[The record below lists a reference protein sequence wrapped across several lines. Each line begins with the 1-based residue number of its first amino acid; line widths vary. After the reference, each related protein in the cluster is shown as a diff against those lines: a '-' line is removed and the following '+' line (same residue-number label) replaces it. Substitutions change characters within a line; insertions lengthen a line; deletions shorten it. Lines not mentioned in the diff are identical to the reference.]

1 MKKKEQGRMS
11 KRIRYLAKPT
21 HYVAAAI
28 LLLII
33 FCALFAN
40 VLAPYDPLKQDLLVT
55 LKAPSAEHW
64 FGTDQLGRD
73 ILSRVIYGSRVSLL
87 VCLASVLI
95 AGIIGV
101 IIGVMAGY
109 FGGVF
114 DLIVC
119 ALIDTQMAIP
129 FFVLALT
136 LASIFDP
143 SLWSVIIILSIT
155 SWPRYARMA
164 RSQAL
169 TLKSMDYVKAAVSM
183 GASSKWVLFKH
194 IVPNVM
200 GIISTLATTEA
211 ARMILLESALS
222 FIGMG
227 VPADSS
233 SWGLLTSD
241 GRAVL
246 STAWWVATIPGI
258 AIFVTC
264 ASITILG
271 DFARR
276 VLKME

>member
-1 MKKKEQGRMS
+1 MKKKEPGRMS
-11 KRIRYLAKPT
+11 KRIRYLARPT
-21 HYVAAAI
+21 HYVAAVI
-28 LLLII
+28 LLLILC
-33 FCALFAN
+33 CALFAN
-40 VLAPYDPLKQDLLVT
+40 ILAPFDPLKQDLMNT
-55 LKAPSAEHW
+55 LRAPSAEHL

-95 AGIIGV
+95 SGTIGV

-114 DLIVC
+114 DLVVC
-119 ALIDTQMAIP
+119 ALIDTQMSIP

-136 LASIFDP
+136 LASIFAP

-183 GASSKWVLFKH
+183 GGNSKWILFKH

-241 GRAVL
+241 GRGVL
-246 STAWWVATIPGI
+246 SIAWWVATIPGI

-271 DFARR
+271 DFTRR

>member
-1 MKKKEQGRMS
+1 MKKSNRLIHRM
-11 KRIRYLAKPT
+11 RYLARPT
-21 HYVAAAI
+21 HYVAAVVLLAVIVCAI
-28 LLLII
+28 
-33 FCALFAN
+33 F
-40 VLAPYDPLKQDLLVT
+40 APYIAPADPLKQELANYLSP
-55 LKAPSAEHW
+55 PSAQHL

-87 VCLASVLI
+87 VCLASVLF
-95 AGIIGV
+95 AGVVGV
-101 IIGVMAGY
+101 IIGVIAGY
-109 FGGVF
+109 FGGVL
-114 DLIVC
+114 DLITC
-119 ALIDTQMAIP
+119 AITDTQMSIP

-143 SLWSVIIILSIT
+143 SLWSVILILAIT

-164 RSQAL
+164 RSQAI
-169 TLKSMDYVKAAVSM
+169 TLRGMDYVRAAVSM
-183 GASSKWVLFKH
+183 GGSSKWILVKH

-200 GIISTLATTEA
+200 GIITTLATTEA

-233 SWGLLTSD
+233 SWGLMTSD

-246 STAWWVATIPGI
+246 ATAWWVATIPGL

-271 DFARR
+271 DFMRR

>member
-11 KRIRYLAKPT
+11 KRIRYLVKPT

>member
-1 MKKKEQGRMS
+1 MQSKSSGRML

-21 HYVAAAI
+21 HYVAAFV

-33 FCALFAN
+33 LCAIFSN
-40 VLAPYDPLKQDLLVT
+40 VIAPFDPLKQDLMVT
-55 LKAPSAEHW
+55 LKGPGGEHF

-73 ILSRVIYGSRVSLL
+73 IFSRVIYGSRVSLL
-87 VCLASVLI
+87 VCVASVLI
-95 AGIIGV
+95 AGTIGV

-109 FGGVF
+109 FGGLF
-114 DLIVC
+114 DLITC
-119 ALIDTQMAIP
+119 AIIDTQMSIP

-136 LASIFDP
+136 LASIFSP

-169 TLKSMDYVKAAVSM
+169 TLRSMDYVRASVSM
-183 GASSKWVLFKH
+183 GGSSKWILFKH

-233 SWGLLTSD
+233 SWGLMTSD

-246 STAWWVATIPGI
+246 AVAWWVATIPGI
-258 AIFVTC
+258 AIFITC

>member
-1 MKKKEQGRMS
+1 MKKQSNRLLQ
-11 KRIRYLAKPT
+11 RARYLARPT
-21 HYVAAAI
+21 HYVAAVI
-28 LLLII
+28 LIVIVL
-33 FCALFAN
+33 CALFAGA
-40 VLAPYDPLKQDLLVT
+40 LAPMDPLKQDLRNCLS
-55 LKAPSAEHW
+55 APSLANL

-87 VCLASVLI
+87 VCLASVLF
-95 AGIIGV
+95 AGVLGV
-101 IIGVMAGY
+101 LIGVMAGY
-109 FGGVF
+109 FGGAL
-114 DLIVC
+114 DLVTC
-119 ALIDTQMAIP
+119 AVTDTQMSIP

-143 SLWSVIIILSIT
+143 SLWSVILILSIT

-164 RSQAL
+164 RSQAI
-169 TLKSMDYVKAAVSM
+169 TLRSMDYVRAAVSM
-183 GASSKWVLFKH
+183 GASPGWILMKH

-200 GIISTLATTEA
+200 GIITTLATTEA

-233 SWGLLTSD
+233 SWGLMTSD

-246 STAWWVATIPGI
+246 ATAWWVATIPGL
-258 AIFVTC
+258 AIFITC

-271 DFARR
+271 DFMRR

>member
-1 MKKKEQGRMS
+1 MKNSNNR
-11 KRIRYLAKPT
+11 RLFLRARYLAKST
-21 HYVAAAI
+21 HYIAAI
-28 LLLII
+28 ILLII
-33 FCALFAN
+33 VICAIFAN
-40 VLAPYDPLKQDLLVT
+40 QLAPMDPLKQNLRNILT
-55 LKAPSAEHW
+55 APNAENI

-73 ILSRVIYGSRVSLL
+73 ILSRVIYGSQVSLL
-87 VCLASVLI
+87 VCLASVLF
-95 AGIIGV
+95 AGMLGV
-101 IIGVMAGY
+101 VIGVMAGY
-109 FGGVF
+109 FGGVL
-114 DLIVC
+114 DLVTC
-119 ALIDTQMAIP
+119 AIIDTQMSIP

-136 LASIFDP
+136 LASIFAP

-164 RSQAL
+164 RSQAI
-169 TLKSMDYVKAAVSM
+169 TLRSMDYVRASVSM
-183 GASSKWVLFKH
+183 GASSTWILFKH

-200 GIISTLATTEA
+200 GIITTLATTEA

-233 SWGLLTSD
+233 SWGLMTSD
-241 GRAVL
+241 GRGVLAV
-246 STAWWVATIPGI
+246 AWWVSTIPGL

-271 DFARR
+271 DFMRR

>member
-1 MKKKEQGRMS
+1 MNKTQGRMF
-11 KRIRYLAKPT
+11 KRIRYLAQPT
-21 HYVAAAI
+21 HYIASGI

-33 FCALFAN
+33 CCALFAD
-40 VLAPYDPLKQDLLVT
+40 VLAPFDPLKQDLMNT
-55 LKAPSAEHW
+55 LKAPSTEHW

-95 AGIIGV
+95 SGV
-101 IIGVMAGY
+101 VGVAIGVMAGY

-143 SLWSVIIILSIT
+143 SLWSVIAILSIT

-169 TLKSMDYVKAAVSM
+169 TLKSMDYVKASISM
-183 GASSKWVLFKH
+183 NAGSAWILFIH

-241 GRAVL
+241 GRSVLAV
-246 STAWWVATIPGI
+246 AWWVATIPGI
-258 AIFVTC
+258 AIFITC

-271 DFARR
+271 DFVRR

>member
-1 MKKKEQGRMS
+1 MNNSNRLIQRT
-11 KRIRYLAKPT
+11 RYLARPT
-21 HYVAAAI
+21 HYVAAII

-33 FCALFAN
+33 FCAVFAPY
-40 VLAPYDPLKQDLLVT
+40 LAPMDPLKQDLRSCLT
-55 LKAPSAEHW
+55 APGMAHL

-73 ILSRVIYGSRVSLL
+73 IFSRVIYGSRVSLL
-87 VCLASVLI
+87 VCLTSVFF
-95 AGIIGV
+95 AGTVGV
-101 IIGVMAGY
+101 IIGVIAGY
-109 FGGVF
+109 FGGIL
-114 DLIVC
+114 DLVTC
-119 ALIDTQMAIP
+119 AIIDTQMSIP

-136 LASIFDP
+136 LASLFTP

-164 RSQAL
+164 RSQAI
-169 TLKSMDYVKAAVSM
+169 TLRSMDYVRAAVSM
-183 GASSKWVLFKH
+183 GASPVWILFKH

-200 GIISTLATTEA
+200 GIVTTLATTEA

-246 STAWWVATIPGI
+246 ATAWWVATIPGL

-264 ASITILG
+264 ASITIIG
-271 DFARR
+271 DFMRR